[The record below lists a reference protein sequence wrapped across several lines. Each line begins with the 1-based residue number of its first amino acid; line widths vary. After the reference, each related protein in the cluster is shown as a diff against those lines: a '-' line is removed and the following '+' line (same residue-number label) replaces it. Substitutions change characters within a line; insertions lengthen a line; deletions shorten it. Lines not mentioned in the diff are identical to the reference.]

1 MKKIPKLLVA
11 ILFIAVILNSCKKSD
26 SNSPTGTS
34 MKFTS
39 NGAAVSFNSCVAVS
53 ATVGTTSEVLLTGIN
68 ITNAK
73 PGVSSFEVE
82 LTHDVN
88 TLKAGQTYPAAGS
101 FSQLDASTLFYF
113 TTESDVFTTQPGN
126 AQGTVS
132 ITEVTSSSIKG
143 TFSGKLFA
151 EDDFT
156 GTTVLY
162 TITNG
167 SFTAK
172 RGN

>member
-1 MKKIPKLLVA
+1 MKKLPKLFVA
-11 ILFIAVILNSCKKSD
+11 ILFIAVIFNSCKKSD

-39 NGAAVSFNSCVAVS
+39 NGTAISFNSCVAVS
-53 ATVGTTSEVLLTGIN
+53 ATVGNTSEVLITGIN

-88 TLKAGQTYPAAGS
+88 TLKAGQTYPAASS
-101 FSQLDASTLFYF
+101 FSQLDAATLFYF

-132 ITEVTSSSIKG
+132 ITEVTSANIKG

>member
-1 MKKIPKLLVA
+1 MKKTTKLLLGALLVA
-11 ILFIAVILNSCKKSD
+11 IIFNSCKKSD

-53 ATVGTTSEVLLTGIN
+53 ATVGNTAEVLITGIN

-73 PGVSSFEVE
+73 PGTSSFELE
-82 LTHDVN
+82 LTHDIN
-88 TLKAGQTYPAAGS
+88 TLKAGQLYPAASS

-132 ITEVTSSSIKG
+132 ITEVTSASIKG